1 MNGGII
7 QNKDNMNKFSFF
19 NRREK
24 NLPIK
29 EIVYGGIGS
38 VVNTKQK
45 IFELLGSA
53 DLKLNDIVD
62 FSVDSFNNLR
72 ISLNANREYGGFY
85 LRNDGNYQNWIGS
98 NELTF
103 IYDVEGTIIDYQT
116 VFCSGQDNN
125 KIAIMATDEVI
136 SFGFRRNTSL
146 KRVIYSKAN
155 IFTGQ
160 SHFEGCTNLQRVD
173 LRKVTS
179 ADRVYRRNLYPFENT
194 SGVQIY
200 ANPNWEDEEGL
211 KSAFD
216 HAVYDRGAT
225 VIKVLNDIN
234 PNPVLNLQLT
244 NITNNSVD
252 ISFDSSLNSE
262 NTIDF
267 YDVYLYD
274 GNLLTKINPNK
285 EIDTNSTTISGLNSN
300 TQYQI
305 LIRAVDIYLNFSE
318 YTESNQFTTL

>member
-1 MNGGII
+1 MNGGIT
-7 QNKDNMNKFSFF
+7 QKKDNMNKFSFF

-24 NLPIK
+24 NLAIK

-45 IFELLGSA
+45 IFELLDGNN
-53 DLKLNDIVD
+53 LILNDIVD
-62 FSVDSFNNLR
+62 FSVDSYNNLR
-72 ISLNANREYGGFY
+72 ISLNANKEYTGFY
-85 LRNDGNYQNWIGS
+85 LRNDGGSSDWIGS
-98 NELTF
+98 NNLTF
-103 IYDVEGTIIDYQT
+103 IYDVEGTIINYNS

-125 KIAIMATDEVI
+125 KIAIMATDQVI
-136 SFGFRRNTSL
+136 SYGFRDNTSL
-146 KRVIYSKAN
+146 KRIIYSKAN
-155 IFTGQ
+155 SI
-160 SHFEGCTNLQRVD
+160 EGHSNFRNCSNLERVD
-173 LRKVTS
+173 LRKVTDGGGF
-179 ADRVYRRNLYPFENT
+179 AGAQRPFNGT
-194 SGVQIY
+194 SGVRIY
-200 ANPNWEDEEGL
+200 AHPNWADSQGL
-211 KSAFD
+211 VQAYN
-216 HAVYDRGAT
+216 HAVDDRGGSL
-225 VIKVLNDIN
+225 IEVLNDIN
-234 PNPVLNLQLT
+234 PNPVSNLQLT

-285 EIDTNSTTISGLNSN
+285 ETDTNSTTISGLNSN